1 VSRPDD
7 AVLHVDDEECGVRPV
22 LECGQRSPL
31 LALGSL
37 LLHVEYLRG

>member
-1 VSRPDD
+1 VSRPYD
-7 AVLHVDDEECGVRPV
+7 AVLHVDNDKCGVRPV

-31 LALGSL
+31 LTLGSL